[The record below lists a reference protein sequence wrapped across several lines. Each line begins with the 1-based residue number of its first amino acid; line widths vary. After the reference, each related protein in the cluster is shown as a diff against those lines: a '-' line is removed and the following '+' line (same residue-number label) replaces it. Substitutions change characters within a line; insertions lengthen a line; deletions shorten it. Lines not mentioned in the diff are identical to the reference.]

1 MAKATGRT
9 ATRPSRYG
17 PRAWRAILGRVW
29 GAIGAHHISIM
40 AAGVAFFG
48 MLSIFPALAALIA
61 FYGLI
66 ADPASILSSLSAAE
80 QVLPGDVHAMIEG
93 QIRALIAAPQGTLG
107 FAWAIALGAALWTSR
122 MGVTGLMEGLNVV
135 NGEVERR
142 PIWRQ
147 YLLSLL
153 LTLMTIA
160 LATLALLAVVA
171 VPTLLGF
178 VDLGPAGAFLAR
190 TIPFVI
196 LGGAAA
202 LAIGALYR
210 FGPDRAPARATWL
223 SWGAIAA
230 TAAWVLVSM
239 ALSVYFGGFTD
250 LNRTYGT
257 LGAVAGLLLW
267 LYFSAFVVLL
277 GAELNAQMELQT
289 EQDTTTGRPKPRG
302 ERGAYV
308 ADNVA

>member
-1 MAKATGRT
+1 MARTAGRT
-9 ATRPSRYG
+9 ATRPSRFG
-17 PRAWRAILGRVW
+17 WRAWRAILGRIW
-29 GAIGAHHISIM
+29 GSIGKHHISIV

-48 MLSIFPALAALIA
+48 TLSIFPTMAALIA
-61 FYGLI
+61 FYGLL
-66 ADPASILSSLSAAE
+66 ADPSSILASLAAAE
-80 QVLPGDVHAMIEG
+80 QVLPGDVHAMIEE
-93 QIRALIAAPQGTLG
+93 QIRALISAPQGTLG
-107 FAWAIALGAALWTSR
+107 VAWALSLGAALWTSR

-135 NGEVERR
+135 YGEVDGR

-160 LATLALLAVVA
+160 LAILALLAVVA
-171 VPTLLGF
+171 VPAALSF
-178 VDLGPAGAFLAR
+178 VDIGPAGTLLAR
-190 TIPFVI
+190 TVPFAI

-210 FGPDRAPARATWL
+210 FGPDRSPARTQWL
-223 SWGAIAA
+223 SWGAVAA

-239 ALSVYFGGFTD
+239 ALSVYFGGFAD

-289 EQDTTTGRPKPRG
+289 EQDTTTGRPKPMG
-302 ERGAYV
+302 QRGAYV

>member
-1 MAKATGRT
+1 MGQATGRT
-9 ATRPSRYG
+9 ATRPSRFG
-17 PRAWRAILGRVW
+17 RRAWKEILWRVW
-29 GAIGAHHISIM
+29 GSIGAHHISIVS
-40 AAGVAFFG
+40 AGVAFFG
-48 MLSIFPALAALIA
+48 TLAIFPSIAALIA

-66 ADPASILSSLSAAE
+66 ADPASILSSLAAAE
-80 QVLPGDVHAMIEG
+80 QVLPGDVHAMIEQ

-107 FAWAIALGAALWTSR
+107 FAWAVSVGFALWTSR

-135 NGEVERR
+135 YGEVDRR

-153 LTLMTIA
+153 LTLMTMA
-160 LATLALLAVVA
+160 LAILALLAVVA
-171 VPTLLGF
+171 VPALMNF
-178 VDLGPAGAFLAR
+178 IDIGPAGAFLAR
-190 TIPFVI
+190 MIPFAI
-196 LGGAAA
+196 LGFASS

-210 FGPDRAPARATWL
+210 FGPDRKPARTQWL
-223 SWGAIAA
+223 SWGAVAA

-239 ALSVYFGGFTD
+239 ALSIYFGGFAD

-277 GAELNAQMELQT
+277 GGELNAQMELQT
-289 EQDTTTGRPKPRG
+289 EQDTTTGRPKPMG
-302 ERGAYV
+302 QRGAYV

>member
-210 FGPDRAPARATWL
+210 FAPDRAPARATWL